1 MGAYSYTALDARGRN
16 KKGLIE
22 GDTPKMVRA
31 QLRERGLTPLE
42 VVEVEQ
48 KSRGGSGGGFNLARG
63 ISGTELALVTR
74 QLATLLKSGLPLEE
88 TLKTVAQQIEGRRT
102 QGIIMGVRA
111 RVTEGHTMAS
121 ALREFPHVFNH
132 LYCATVEAGEQSG
145 HLDTVLD
152 RLADYVE
159 KRQELQKKI
168 FAALSYPIILVLAS
182 VGIVSFLLASVVPQ
196 VIGVFDSL
204 DAELPPLT
212 KGMIAASDFLRDHYI
227 ALGIALLVLVV
238 GWQFLMRRPAA
249 KYRWHAVQ
257 LRLPLFGK
265 LIRGVNAGR
274 FTRTFSILVSSGVP
288 VLEALDICSRVVQ
301 NIPMQELIKSAAV
314 KVREGAPIHRSL
326 AAGRLFPPI
335 TLNLI
340 ANGEASGQLDEMLE
354 RAAHNQELEVD
365 TIISAIMGVLGPALI
380 LMMAGI
386 VLTIVLAIMLPIFDM
401 NQLVQ

>member
-1 MGAYSYTALDARGRN
+1 MGAYSYTALDANGRKSRG
-16 KKGLIE
+16 LLE
-22 GDTPKMVRA
+22 GDTPRMVRA
-31 QLRERGLTPLE
+31 QLRERGLTPLQVE
-42 VVEVEQ
+42 EVEQ
-48 KSRGGSGGGFNLARG
+48 RERSVAGLSFSRG

-74 QLATLLKSGLPLEE
+74 QLATLLRSGLPLEE
-88 TLKTVAQQIEGRRT
+88 SLHTVGQQVESRRT
-102 QGIIMGVRA
+102 QGVVMGVRA
-111 RVTEGHTMAS
+111 RVVEGHTLAK
-121 ALREFPHVFNH
+121 ALRDFPQIFNA

-145 HLDTVLD
+145 HLDTVLE

-168 FAALSYPIILVLAS
+168 FAALSYPVILILAS
-182 VGIVSFLLASVVPQ
+182 FAIVGFLLANVVPQ
-196 VIGVFDSL
+196 VVGVFDSL

-212 KGMIAASDFLRDHYI
+212 RGMIASSDFLREQGLW
-227 ALGIALLVLVV
+227 LGIGLVLLFVL
-238 GWQFLMRRPAA
+238 WQLALRKPAM
-249 KYRWHAVQ
+249 KRRWHRLQ
-257 LRLPLFGK
+257 LRLPLIGR

-288 VLEALDICSRVVQ
+288 ILEALQICARVVQ
-301 NIPMQELIKSAAV
+301 NLPMQELIESAAH

-326 AAGRLFPPI
+326 ASGKLFPPI

-340 ANGEASGQLDEMLE
+340 ANGEASGQLEDMLE

-365 TIISAIMGVLGPALI
+365 TIISAVMGVLGPALI

>member
-1 MGAYSYTALDARGRN
+1 MGAYSYVALDAKGRK
-16 KKGLIE
+16 KKGLLE
-22 GDTPKMVRA
+22 GDTPRMVRA
-31 QLRERGLTPLE
+31 ALRDRGLTPLE
-42 VVEVEQ
+42 VEEVEQ
-48 KSRGGSGGGFNLARG
+48 RERRAGGFNFSRG
-63 ISGTELALVTR
+63 LSGTDLALVTR
-74 QLATLLKSGLPLEE
+74 QLATLLRSGLPLEE
-88 TLKTVAQQIEGRRT
+88 ALHTVAQQVETRRT
-102 QGIIMGVRA
+102 QGIVMGVRA
-111 RVTEGHTMAS
+111 RVVEGHTLAS
-121 ALREFPHVFNH
+121 ALREFPQVFNH

-145 HLDTVLD
+145 HLDTVLE

-159 KRQELQKKI
+159 KRNELQKKI

-182 VGIVSFLLASVVPQ
+182 VAIVAFLLANVVPQ
-196 VIGVFDSL
+196 VVGVFDSL

-212 KGMIAASDFLRDHYI
+212 RGLIASSDFLRDNYV
-227 ALGIALLVLVV
+227 LLLVLLGALVV
-238 GWQFLMRRPAA
+238 GWQLLLRRPAM
-249 KYRWHAVQ
+249 KRRWHRTQ
-257 LRLPLFGK
+257 LRLPLFGR

-274 FTRTFSILVSSGVP
+274 FTRTFSILVSSGVSI
-288 VLEALDICSRVVQ
+288 LDALQICARVVQ
-301 NIPMQELIKSAAV
+301 NVPMQELIESAAH
-314 KVREGAPIHRSL
+314 KVREGATIHRSL

>member
-1 MGAYSYTALDARGRN
+1 MGAYSYVALDARGRK
-16 KKGLIE
+16 KKGLLE
-22 GDTPKMVRA
+22 GDTPRMVRA
-31 QLRERGLTPLE
+31 ALRDRGLTPLE
-42 VVEVEQ
+42 VEEVEQ
-48 KSRGGSGGGFNLARG
+48 RERRAGGFSLARG
-63 ISGTELALVTR
+63 LSGTDLALVTR
-74 QLATLLKSGLPLEE
+74 QLATLLRSGLPLEE
-88 TLKTVAQQIEGRRT
+88 ALHTVAQQVEARRT
-102 QGIIMGVRA
+102 QGIVMGVRA
-111 RVTEGHTMAS
+111 RVVEGHTLAS
-121 ALREFPHVFNH
+121 ALREFPQVFNH

-145 HLDTVLD
+145 HLDTVLE

-159 KRQELQKKI
+159 KRNELQKKI

-182 VGIVSFLLASVVPQ
+182 VAIVAFLLANVVPQ
-196 VIGVFDSL
+196 VVGVFDSL
-204 DAELPPLT
+204 DADLPPLT
-212 KGMIAASDFLRDHYI
+212 KGLIASSDFLRDHYV
-227 ALGIALLVLVV
+227 LLLVMLGALIV
-238 GWQFLMRRPAA
+238 GWQLLLRRPAM
-249 KYRWHAVQ
+249 KRRWHRTQ
-257 LRLPLFGK
+257 LRLPLFGR

-288 VLEALDICSRVVQ
+288 ILDALQICAQVVQ
-301 NIPMQELIKSAAV
+301 NLPMRELIESAAV
-314 KVREGAPIHRSL
+314 KVREGATIHRSL

-340 ANGEASGQLDEMLE
+340 ANGEASGQLDDMLE

>member
-1 MGAYSYTALDARGRN
+1 MGAYSYVALDARGR
-16 KKGLIE
+16 KTKGLIE
-22 GDTPKMVRA
+22 GDTPRMVRA
-31 QLRERGLTPLE
+31 ALRDKGLTPME
-42 VVEVEQ
+42 VEEVEQ
-48 KSRGGSGGGFNLARG
+48 RERRAAGFRFSRG
-63 ISGTELALVTR
+63 IPGTELALFTR
-74 QLATLLKSGLPLEE
+74 QLATLLRSGLPLEE
-88 TLKTVAQQIEGRRT
+88 ALQTVAQQIEGRHT
-102 QGIIMGVRA
+102 QGVVMGVRA
-111 RVTEGHTMAS
+111 RVVEGHTLAS
-121 ALREFPHVFNH
+121 ALREFPQVFNH

-145 HLDTVLD
+145 HLDTVLE

-159 KRQELQKKI
+159 KRQELQKKV

-182 VGIVSFLLASVVPQ
+182 VAIVAFLLANVVPQ
-196 VIGVFDSL
+196 VVGVFDTL

-212 KGMIAASDFLRDHYI
+212 KGLIASSDFLRENYI
-227 ALGIALLVLVV
+227 IIAVVLAALIIGSQILL
-238 GWQFLMRRPAA
+238 RRPAI
-249 KYRWHAVQ
+249 KRRWHRLQ
-257 LRLPLFGK
+257 LRLPLFGR
-265 LIRGVNAGR
+265 LIRGLNAGR

-288 VLEALDICSRVVQ
+288 ILEALQICARVVQ
-301 NIPMQELIKSAAV
+301 NMPMRELIESAAH
-314 KVREGAPIHRSL
+314 KVREGASINRSL

-365 TIISAIMGVLGPALI
+365 TIISAVMGVLGPALI